1 MKHIDKYILNNFL
14 VKFLLTMGGL
24 LIITILIDV
33 IDHLNKFI
41 DAKIPQ
47 SEIIN
52 YYYYSLPWFIS
63 IGIPISCLISTIF
76 SLGLLQR
83 QNEITAMKSSGLSIF
98 RISSILLII
107 GIFISI
113 SSFYF
118 DNYLVTNALNIR
130 NEIDKKYLL
139 RNKSKSLK
147 STRNIYR
154 QLSKNEFLTI
164 FLISSNNN
172 SIQSSSTKSILFN
185 TINPDFISN
194 NFNISKCSLVCGM
207 IPSSAAITKIAKSIP

>member
-1 MKHIDKYILNNFL
+1 MKHIDKYILINFL
-14 VKFLLTMGGL
+14 VIFFLTLGGL

-98 RISSILLII
+98 RISSIYFLL
-107 GIFISI
+107 
-113 SSFYF
+113 
-118 DNYLVTNALNIR
+118 
-130 NEIDKKYLL
+130 
-139 RNKSKSLK
+139 
-147 STRNIYR
+147 
-154 QLSKNEFLTI
+154 
-164 FLISSNNN
+164 
-172 SIQSSSTKSILFN
+172 
-185 TINPDFISN
+185 
-194 NFNISKCSLVCGM
+194 
-207 IPSSAAITKIAKSIP
+207 